1 MLLAAP
7 VGEGLG
13 RPSGADLAVQN
24 CGLQHMLQT
33 QCALGLRQV
42 DWAMSSWDQPCC
54 RASLFIQHGMVGQ
67 MVAWQGTQ
75 HVTDS
80 LRSVSEEWCLCIG
93 QQAAPGIEPGTSRTL
108 SENHATRP
116 SSLVA
121 LLMPRIVIALQ
132 NPATVLLWDMSLGS
146 PVPMQYS
153 DH

>member
-1 MLLAAP
+1 MWLFRSA
-7 VGEGLG
+7 
-13 RPSGADLAVQN
+13 GALES
-24 CGLQHMLQT
+24 GLQHMLQT

-54 RASLFIQHGMVGQ
+54 RASLVFQHGMVGQ

-75 HVTDS
+75 HVADS
-80 LRSVSEEWCLCIG
+80 LWSVSEERFPCVG
-93 QQAAPGIEPGTSRTL
+93 RQAAPGIEVGTSRTL

-121 LLMPRIVIALQ
+121 LLMPRISITLRY
-132 NPATVLLWDMSLGS
+132 PATVLLWEMSLGS